1 VKTST
6 KYLGT
11 LALAA
16 TLTVASLTGCFA
28 QAPTAAPKPKPT
40 HSSTT
45 AATPK
50 PTIAALTPGAVVA
63 ANTAL
68 PEGQLAYKL
77 ADGSLVVVDKSQP
90 LPAVVQSGLVAE
102 MQSLQAKLNSSRSS
116 DSTGSIGQ
124 ELDNLRMQEGTATG
138 KQIVTVFH
146 ANNNPPAP
154 GGYWSFW
161 PMPAD
166 IDLNSQPNWTRAD
179 VMGYAEK
186 FVANQDNPATFA
198 IVVAPQ

>member
-1 VKTST
+1 MKTST
-6 KYLGT
+6 KCLGT

-28 QAPTAAPKPKPT
+28 QAPTAAPKPT
-40 HSSTT
+40 HSPT
-45 AATPK
+45 AVATPK
-50 PTIAALTPGAVVA
+50 PTIAALTPGVVVT

-90 LPAVVQSGLVAE
+90 LPAVVESGLVAE
-102 MQSLQAKLNSSRSS
+102 MQSLQVKSNAARTS
-116 DSTGSIGQ
+116 DANEEIGQ
-124 ELDNLRMQEGTATG
+124 ETDRFRLQESIATG

-146 ANNNPPAP
+146 ANNNPPQP

>member
-1 VKTST
+1 MKTSS

-11 LALAA
+11 LALEA

-28 QAPTAAPKPKPT
+28 QAPTAGPKLT
-40 HSSTT
+40 HSPT
-45 AATPK
+45 AVATPK
-50 PTIAALTPGAVVA
+50 PTIAALTPGVVVT

-77 ADGSLVVVDKSQP
+77 ADGSSVVVDKAQP
-90 LPAVVQSGLVAE
+90 LPAVVQSGLVAAL
-102 MQSLQAKLNSSRSS
+102 QTLQAKLNSSRSS
-116 DSTGSIGQ
+116 NSTGGIGQ
-124 ELDNLRMQEGTATG
+124 ELGNLRMQEGIATG

-166 IDLNSQPNWTRAD
+166 IDLNSQPDWTRAD

-186 FVANQDNPATFA
+186 FVSSQEHPETFA
-198 IVVAPQ
+198 IIVAP

>member
-1 VKTST
+1 MKTST

-16 TLTVASLTGCFA
+16 TLTIASLTSCVVR
-28 QAPTAAPKPKPT
+28 APNAAPKPT
-40 HSSTT
+40 HSST
-45 AATPK
+45 AVATPK
-50 PTIAALTPGAVVA
+50 PTIAALTPGAVVT

-77 ADGSLVVVDKSQP
+77 ADGSSVVVDKAQP

-102 MQSLQAKLNSSRSS
+102 MQSLQVKS
-116 DSTGSIGQ
+116 DAARTSVANGKIGQ
-124 ELDNLRMQEGTATG
+124 ETDSFRFQESIATG

-161 PMPAD
+161 PMPVD

-179 VMGYAEK
+179 VMRYAEK
-186 FVANQDNPATFA
+186 FVSSQEHPETFA
-198 IVVAPQ
+198 IIVAPR

>member
-1 VKTST
+1 MTSIF
-6 KYLGT
+6 KPHRIALLSAAVF
-11 LALAA
+11 LA
-16 TLTVASLTGCFA
+16 ASLTGSFA
-28 QAPTAAPKPKPT
+28 QAPTAGPKST
-40 HSSTT
+40 HSST
-45 AATPK
+45 AVATPK
-50 PTIAALTPGAVVA
+50 PTIAALTPGAVVT

-68 PEGQLAYKL
+68 PEGQVAYKL
-77 ADGSLVVVDKSQP
+77 VDGSLVVVDRSQP

-102 MQSLQAKLNSSRSS
+102 VQTLQAKLNSSRSS
-116 DSTGSIGQ
+116 SSTGSIGQ
-124 ELDNLRMQEGTATG
+124 EMGNLRMQEGNATG

-179 VMGYAEK
+179 VMRSAEK
-186 FVANQDNPATFA
+186 FVSSQEHPETFA
-198 IVVAPQ
+198 IIVAP